1 MTAVTELHIP
11 EPDRVTKPAY
21 LNFSSEVQPA
31 IYQPFVNLVNHLIQQ
46 GHDEVN
52 ILMATNGGA
61 VAVGVALYTM
71 LRALP
76 IRVVTHNVGNVES
89 IGNIIFLAGDDRF
102 AAPNAT
108 FMFHGVSCGLTAATQ
123 LTVPLLK
130 QVLTS
135 LEADEARIASIV
147 AERSAVTEPMV
158 KGFFRQGETKDA
170 QYALASGL
178 ISDIRHPVIPPGSPV
193 HSL

>member
-1 MTAVTELHIP
+1 MTVVSELHIP
-11 EPDRVTKPAY
+11 EGAANPAY
-21 LNFSSEVQPA
+21 LNFSSDVQPQV
-31 IYQPFVNLVNHLIQQ
+31 YQPLVNLVSQMIQQ

-52 ILMATNGGA
+52 ILMATNGG
-61 VAVGVALYTM
+61 VVETGVALYNM

-89 IGNIIFLAGDDRF
+89 IGNIIFLAGEERF

-108 FMFHGVSCGLTAATQ
+108 FMFHGVQWGATGPVQ
-123 LTVPLLK
+123 LNVPMLK

-147 AERSAVTEPMV
+147 ADRSSVTEQTV

-170 QYALASGL
+170 QYALASG
-178 ISDIRHPVIPPGSPV
+178 IITDIKHPEIPPGCPV
-193 HSL
+193 HGI

>member
-1 MTAVTELHIP
+1 MTTVTELHIP
-11 EPDRVTKPAY
+11 EGAANPAY
-21 LNFSSEVQPA
+21 LNFSSDVQP
-31 IYQPFVNLVNHLIQQ
+31 IVYQPFINLINQLVQQ

-61 VAVGVALYTM
+61 VATGVSLYNM

-89 IGNIIFLAGDDRF
+89 IGNIIFLAGEERF

-108 FMFHGVSCGLTAATQ
+108 FMFHGVSWGTAGAFQ
-123 LTVPLLK
+123 LNVPMLK

-147 AERSAVTEPMV
+147 ADRSSLTEETV

-170 QYALASGL
+170 QYALATG
-178 ISDIRHPVIPPGSPV
+178 IITDIKHPTIPPGCPV